1 MSRLFSSLL
10 AGLALAAVALGQRG
24 ADWAEVARFRPV
36 DVFVDSGTQPLA
48 AYQLHF
54 QATAGDVEIVGIE
67 GGEHPAFAEPP
78 YYDPKAIQREQVIL
92 AAFSTVSADRLPTGK
107 TRVATIHFRTAGE
120 TAPQFEVSAQTAAS
134 ADGERLT
141 VMVTYEE
148 RKTE

>member
-1 MSRLFSSLL
+1 MSRRFSSLL

-24 ADWAEVARFRPV
+24 ADRAEVARFRPV

-54 QATAGDVEIVGIE
+54 QATAGDVKIVGIE
-67 GGEHPAFAEPP
+67 GGEHAAFVEPP

-92 AAFSTVSADRLPTGK
+92 AAFSTLAVDQLPTGR
-107 TRVATIHFRTAGE
+107 TRIATIHVRIAGE
-120 TAPQFEVSAQTAAS
+120 TAPQFEVTAQTAAS

-141 VMVTYEE
+141 VTVTCEE